1 MATTNTGISK
11 FKSNFQGG
19 ARPNLF
25 ECRVTFP
32 DNNQALRE
40 QSRFLIKATSGI
52 PTSAIGQIEIP
63 FRGRNLKIAGD
74 MTFAE
79 AWQITV
85 INDVD
90 FNLRD
95 AFEGWVNRINNH
107 EANVSD
113 DAIFGQHLGY
123 MRNMEMVQLDRD
135 GDENGIKTYT
145 FVDAFPTNVS
155 AIALA
160 ADSND
165 AIEEFTVDFQY
176 QYWTAEGVTS

>member
-79 AWQITV
+79 A
-85 INDVD
+85 
-90 FNLRD
+90 
-95 AFEGWVNRINNH
+95 
-107 EANVSD
+107 
-113 DAIFGQHLGY
+113 
-123 MRNMEMVQLDRD
+123 
-135 GDENGIKTYT
+135 
-145 FVDAFPTNVS
+145 
-155 AIALA
+155 
-160 ADSND
+160 
-165 AIEEFTVDFQY
+165 
-176 QYWTAEGVTS
+176 